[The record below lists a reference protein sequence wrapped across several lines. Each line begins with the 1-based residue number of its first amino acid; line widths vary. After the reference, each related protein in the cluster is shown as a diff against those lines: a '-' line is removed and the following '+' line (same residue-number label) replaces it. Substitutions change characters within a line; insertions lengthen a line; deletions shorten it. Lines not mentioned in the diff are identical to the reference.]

1 MINELV
7 NDYLEYF
14 KVDLTK
20 QLAPVEE
27 TIDDML
33 TRLEEFE
40 SLMEM
45 VQTNGLHSL
54 DGSVPNI
61 LLYKDRLRALC
72 NRVDRLETFLNR
84 VKHDLDVV
92 ESHMDAA
99 EADVGNTN
107 GKFKNILKPLFFKKP
122 DKAVR
127 SPVYEAPEI
136 FRTSDFFLPDE
147 STSDS

>member
-1 MINELV
+1 MCSSNTQV
-7 NDYLEYF
+7 HS
-14 KVDLTK
+14 V
-20 QLAPVEE
+20 
-27 TIDDML
+27 
-33 TRLEEFE
+33 RLQ
-40 SLMEM
+40 

-107 GKFKNILKPLFFKKP
+107 GKLKNILKPLFFVSLLDVSYKC
-122 DKAVR
+122 
-127 SPVYEAPEI
+127 
-136 FRTSDFFLPDE
+136 T
-147 STSDS
+147 